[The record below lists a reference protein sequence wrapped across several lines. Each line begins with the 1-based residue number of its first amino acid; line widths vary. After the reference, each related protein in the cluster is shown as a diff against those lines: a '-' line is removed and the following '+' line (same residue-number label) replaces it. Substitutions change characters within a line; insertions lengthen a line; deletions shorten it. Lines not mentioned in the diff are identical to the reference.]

1 MKRMISAFLLALV
14 IAVPA
19 VLAADPAPTLNSQ
32 RAAEVLSS
40 ARRDVVEQAM
50 GLTMEQKDAFWTI
63 YNAYE
68 KERTALSQQALQMVE
83 NYVANFTTM
92 PKEEMVKMMTASSAN
107 QKKIVDVR
115 TKYASEMAKKIA
127 PEVGVRFYQI
137 DDYLTTAARLDVLDD
152 IPFIGRSH

>member
-1 MKRMISAFLLALV
+1 MILGSVLALAV
-14 IAVPA
+14 AVPA
-19 VLAADPAPTLNSQ
+19 VRAADPAPTLNSQ

-63 YNAYE
+63 YNQYE
-68 KERTALSQQALQMVE
+68 KEPTVLSQQALQMVE
-83 NYVANFTTM
+83 NYVTNFTTM
-92 PKEEMVKMMTASSAN
+92 PKEDMVKMMTASSVN

-115 TKYASEMAKKIA
+115 TKYASEMAKKLG

>member
-1 MKRMISAFLLALV
+1 MKRTVWLFVLLAV
-14 IAVPA
+14 VAAPV

-50 GLTMEQKDAFWTI
+50 GLTLEQKDAFWTI

-68 KERTALSQQALQMVE
+68 KERTVLSQQALQMVE
-83 NYVANFTTM
+83 SYVTNFTTM
-92 PKEEMVKMMTASSAN
+92 PKEDLVKMMSDSSAN
-107 QKKIVDVR
+107 QKKILDVR
-115 TKYASEMAKKIA
+115 TKYATEMAKKIA

>member
-63 YNAYE
+63 YNQYE
-68 KERTALSQQALQMVE
+68 KERTVLSQQALQMVE
-83 NYVANFTTM
+83 NYVTNFTTM
-92 PKEEMVKMMTASSAN
+92 PKEDMVKMMTASSVN

-115 TKYASEMAKKIA
+115 TKYASEMAKKLG